1 MSPFANKP
9 LTPWLAGAMLLCI
22 ILLSGP
28 VHAQRTLTPVKS
40 TMDELEGLIK
50 TAKNKITKVNVQTET
65 GVVMDLNCEY
75 EGFNE
80 KKYSLKVEILNKL
93 KQPLKEIIPVVVEL
107 NSRAKS
113 VDFNVQFKPLPN
125 QTYQTNSVESAF
137 LRLTVVE
144 EGGTELEKLLGESN
158 RAYLFDCKKA
168 WAVKT
173 ISNNNTIVE
182 IKLVPLPTATNL
194 KQTN

>member
-1 MSPFANKP
+1 MTKFANIP
-9 LTPWLAGAMLLCI
+9 LTPWLAGAVLIC
-22 ILLSGP
+22 ILLNSCP
-28 VHAQRTLTPVKS
+28 LHAQRTLAPVKS

-80 KKYSLKVEILNKL
+80 KKYSLKIEILNRL
-93 KQPLKEIIPVVVEL
+93 KQPLKEILPVVVEL

-113 VDFNVQFKPLPN
+113 VDFNLQFKPLAN
-125 QTYQTNSVESAF
+125 QTYQSNTVESSF
-137 LRLTVVE
+137 LRLTVLD

-173 ISNNNTIVE
+173 IANNNTVVE
-182 IKLVPLPTATNL
+182 IKLVPLPTAAAL
-194 KQTN
+194 KPIN